1 MIERYYDITKNPKI
15 SNSYFDG
22 YTKNIRLF
30 VIPLPPYT
38 KLVLKLTALWKST
51 NNPSHLQG
59 MNELEEI
66 KI

>member
-1 MIERYYDITKNPKI
+1 MDITKNPKTA
-15 SNSYFDG
+15 NSYFDE